1 MMKKKGRSR
10 AAAPLLR
17 KINKMFDKKK
27 KSVVGE
33 KIDFMQKSKRQDWML
48 KASTKAKYN
57 CLLL

>member
-1 MMKKKGRSR
+1 MKKKGRSR

-17 KINKMFDKKK
+17 KINKMFDKK

-48 KASTKAKYN
+48 KASTKTKYN